1 MRNPKTHWEGMTMKI
16 DALRPKSGFAISVCI
31 AIGLLSSAAPDAVQ
45 AGIFRDMLSSV
56 GLAKPDQPP
65 SNATGAPSF
74 PRNGYACCNFHYSKD
89 WINDGNYAD
98 LPMIAAG
105 TPIQVVKYGRDR
117 AYVTIDGKQ
126 YGLGHDYGR
135 SQETL
140 DVWVNKVVVNDDPR
154 PRIASY
160 PFAVQEAIRQGKV
173 MVGMTREQCIVAVGY
188 PMTAYNASLD
198 ENTWHIW
205 RSTHEE
211 YQLNFGPDGHL
222 QSVTGDD
229 EVTTQMLYRPGR

>member
-1 MRNPKTHWEGMTMKI
+1 MQANITGPRSSARAVGACL
-16 DALRPKSGFAISVCI
+16 ALAISLNV
-31 AIGLLSSAAPDAVQ
+31 LPDAAS

-56 GLAKPDQPP
+56 GLATPDAPK
-65 SNATGAPSF
+65 NASGVPSF
-74 PRNGYACCNFHYSKD
+74 PRQGYACCNMHFNKD
-89 WINDGNYAD
+89 WINDGNYAE

-105 TPIQVVKYGRDR
+105 TPVEVKTYGRHR

-126 YGLGHDYGR
+126 FGLGHDYGR
-135 SQETL
+135 DQESL

-160 PFAVQEAIRQGKV
+160 PFAIQEAIRQGKV
-173 MVGMTREQCIVAVGY
+173 MIGMTREQCIVAVGY
-188 PMTAYNASLD
+188 PLTSENASLD
-198 ENTWHIW
+198 ARTWRIW

-222 QSVTGDD
+222 ASVTGED
-229 EVTTQMLYRPGR
+229 EVTTQMLYRPGA

>member
-1 MRNPKTHWEGMTMKI
+1 MKFY
-16 DALRPKSGFAISVCI
+16 ATRTRSGFAIIACAALVFVLNSVPYP
-31 AIGLLSSAAPDAVQ
+31 AH

-56 GLAKPDQPP
+56 GLAKPDAPT
-65 SNATGAPSF
+65 NANGTPSF
-74 PRNGYACCNFHYSKD
+74 PRAGYACCNMHYNKD
-89 WINDGNYAD
+89 WINDGNYAE

-105 TPIQVVKYGRDR
+105 TPVEVIKYGRQR
-117 AYVTIDGKQ
+117 AYVNISGKQ

-135 SQETL
+135 DQESL
-140 DVWVNKVVVNDDPR
+140 DAWVNKVVLNEDPR

-173 MVGMTREQCIVAVGY
+173 MIGMTREQCIVAVGY
-188 PMTAYNASLD
+188 PLTSENTSLD
-198 ENTWHIW
+198 ANTWRIW

-222 QSVTGDD
+222 VSVTGEDA
-229 EVTTQMLYRPGR
+229 VTAQVLYRPGA

>member
-1 MRNPKTHWEGMTMKI
+1 MHFN
-16 DALRPKSGFAISVCI
+16 
-31 AIGLLSSAAPDAVQ
+31 
-45 AGIFRDMLSSV
+45 
-56 GLAKPDQPP
+56 
-65 SNATGAPSF
+65 
-74 PRNGYACCNFHYSKD
+74 KD
-89 WINDGNYAD
+89 WINDGNYAE

-105 TPIQVVKYGRDR
+105 TPVEVKTYGRHR

-135 SQETL
+135 DQESL
-140 DVWVNKVVVNDDPR
+140 DAWVNKVVVSDDPR

-173 MVGMTREQCIVAVGY
+173 MIGMTREQCIVAVGY
-188 PMTAYNASLD
+188 PLTSENTSLD
-198 ENTWHIW
+198 ATTWHIW

-222 QSVTGDD
+222 VSVTGDD
-229 EVTTQMLYRPGR
+229 SVTTQMLYRPGA